1 MSLRQSLKNVTP
13 PGLWRAGSQAWYALQ
28 RAVQMPAA
36 TLHPWRRQSIARL
49 AVFHNSQPG
58 KRCFIIG
65 NGPSLKNMDL
75 SKLRN
80 EYTFGLNR
88 VYLLFPEI
96 GFTTTYLVVV
106 NDLVIEQ
113 FSQAIL
119 DLPIP
124 VFFSW
129 HGRCFLPKDTPAAR
143 LPIFLH
149 TTYTGP
155 TFARDARWRLWE
167 GATVTYAALQLAYFM
182 GFETAILIGVDHNFS
197 TQGKPNTT
205 VVSSGADPNH
215 FNPAYFGQGVRWQLP
230 DLETSERA
238 YRMARTAYE
247 VDGRRVLDATVGGK
261 LDVFPKVDFNALF

>member
-1 MSLRQSLKNVTP
+1 MSLRQRMKQITP
-13 PGLWRAGSQAWYALQ
+13 PEIWRAGSQVWYALQ
-28 RAVQMPAA
+28 RAAQVPAA
-36 TLHPWRRQSIARL
+36 TFHPWRRQSIARL
-49 AVFHNSQPG
+49 GAYRASQTG

-65 NGPSLKNMDL
+65 NGPSLKKMDL
-75 SKLRN
+75 SRLKG

-88 VYLLFPEI
+88 VYLLFPEL

-113 FSQAIL
+113 FAANIL
-119 DLPIP
+119 DLPLP
-124 VFFSW
+124 VFMAW
-129 HGRCFLPKDTPAAR
+129 HGRRFLPPDVPAER

-155 TFARDARWRLWE
+155 TFGRDARRRLWE

-182 GFETAILIGVDHNFS
+182 GFETAVLIGVDHNFS

-205 VVSSGADPNH
+205 IVSSGADPNH
-215 FNPAYFGQGVRWQLP
+215 FNPAYFSQGVRWQLP

-238 YRMARTAYE
+238 YRMARAAYE
-247 VDGRRVLDATVGGK
+247 ADGRHVLDATVDGK
-261 LDVFPKVDFNALF
+261 LTVFPKVDYLSLF